1 MPKPAK
7 IILILNN
14 IRSTYNVGN
23 IFRTADIFNVDC
35 IYICG
40 YTPAPKHPNDLR
52 LPHIANKLHNQISKV
67 ALGAEKYVNFEV
79 FDNVKSAINEAKNLG
94 YQIACLEQHQ
104 QSVKIHQ
111 FKPPERLA
119 LVLGNELNGVDD
131 WTLRVSD
138 VILEIEQYG
147 QKESLNVA
155 NATAIALY
163 ALKTTNHV

>member
-1 MPKPAK
+1 VLRSIK

-35 IYICG
+35 IYLCG
-40 YTPAPKHPNDLR
+40 YTPAPKHNNDLR
-52 LPHIANKLHNQISKV
+52 LPHVANKLHNQISKV
-67 ALGAEKYVNFEV
+67 ALGAEEFVKFEV
-79 FDNVKSAINEAKNLG
+79 FDNVSNAVNKAKEMG
-94 YQIACLEQHQ
+94 YDVACLEQNAK
-104 QSVKIHQ
+104 SIKLHQ
-111 FKPPERLA
+111 FNPPKHLA

-131 WTLRVSD
+131 WTLKVSD

-163 ALKTTNHV
+163 AIKTTNYE